1 MPEAFQYISVTPI
14 IELDDWDVADE
25 PLGGSRAK
33 NTVIDPETEKTFV
46 FK

>member
-25 PLGGSRAK
+25 PLGGSRAAGAGK
-33 NTVIDPETEKTFV
+33 PHKTQRHFSPD
-46 FK
+46 